1 MELVC
6 SEKKDFKL
14 SRVQTL
20 LFLTSGKITHS
31 SRLNSNFFRYLWKLI
46 LVEGRQNHL
55 RVSKFIYLFL
65 YKNIVFT
72 TAQFVLGFYC
82 DWSAQTIYD
91 DWYITLFNVLFT
103 AFAISY
109 IGAMDQD
116 VRFRE
121 YCSAEELKQKKELP
135 DPIKNELGEIPADDD
150 ESVIIYPPTKVIR
163 PLKKNIQ
170 HFYYMTQK
178 GLFFNTSLFA
188 YEIIGAIC
196 HGFIITMA
204 TLAAYRLYI
213 VDDEGHNSDF
223 WCVSIVV
230 YTVLIIVTNL
240 MTMIRSSH
248 ITWLLIFAIMAT
260 SIGPF
265 ILWMIFYDRWTYLNV
280 QSTYSVRFILK

>member
-1 MELVC
+1 MV
-6 SEKKDFKL
+6 
-14 SRVQTL
+14 
-20 LFLTSGKITHS
+20 
-31 SRLNSNFFRYLWKLI
+31 

-72 TAQFVLGFYC
+72 SAQFIYGFYC

-109 IGAMDQD
+109 LGAMDQD

-121 YCSAEELKQKKELP
+121 YCTKEEREKKKSYEDKIVNP
-135 DPIKNELGEIPADDD
+135 LGEIAADDN
-150 ESVIIYPPTKVIR
+150 ESIIQYPPTKVIR

-178 GLFFNTSLFA
+178 GLFFNTSLFV
-188 YEIIGAIC
+188 YEIIGGLL
-196 HGFIITMA
+196 HGLIITA
-204 TLAAYRLYI
+204 STIAAYRYYI
-213 VDDEGHNSDF
+213 VDEEGHNSDF
-223 WCVSIVV
+223 WNVSIVI

-240 MTMIRSSH
+240 MTLIRSSH
-248 ITWLLIFAIMAT
+248 ITWLLIFSIAAT

-265 ILWMIFYDRWTYLNV
+265 IIFIIFYDRWLLLNV
-280 QSTYSVRFILK
+280 